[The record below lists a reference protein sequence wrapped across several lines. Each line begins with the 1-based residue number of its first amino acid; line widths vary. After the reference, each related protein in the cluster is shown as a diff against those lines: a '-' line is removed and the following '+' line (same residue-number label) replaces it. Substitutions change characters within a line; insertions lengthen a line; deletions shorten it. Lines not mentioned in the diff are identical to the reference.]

1 MATGT
6 VGCPGKDA
14 RKTRK
19 GELAMQQSKR
29 ARALSYSAA
38 VLLGGLVAFG
48 GDANAQGFGQFLGG
62 KAAGTSPTVR
72 VFNPTNVEMIALW
85 IEFDDTGNFD
95 NCTGKVIAPFGTD
108 NDEFDFSGSG
118 ATGLLISVPT
128 SNEGKNAG
136 KIKDGKFGVVARSR
150 KRSYLPTLNT
160 KNFKLHPDEVER
172 DAQLAAC
179 CTEIEDEGEPRKIFK
194 AFKMVCPE
202 FGGE

>member
-1 MATGT
+1 M
-6 VGCPGKDA
+6 K
-14 RKTRK
+14 
-19 GELAMQQSKR
+19 LSKR

-72 VFNPTNVEMIALW
+72 VFNPTPFEMIALW

-95 NCTGKVIAPFGTD
+95 NCTGKIIAPFGTD
-108 NDEFDFSGSG
+108 ADEFDFSGSG

-136 KIKDGKFGVVARSR
+136 KVGKNTGGKFGLIARSR
-150 KRSYLPTLNT
+150 KRSYLPALNT

-179 CTEIEDEGEPRKIFK
+179 CTEINDEGEDRKIFK

-202 FGGE
+202 FE